1 MLLAGAAAGE
11 PEDNTEAEVRQRLR
25 VGGAVNEAW
34 VAARWEKAQSV
45 LLEILSGWQN
55 REFTEIK
62 AAQRVLVER
71 QLDDPR
77 GKGLEAFEAA
87 LVEMLLCA
95 GPRPGGDIRE
105 QCGWLL
111 ENIGIRRPRTWIML
125 TLAVENGAL
134 PLSIRIRAIR
144 LLLPEGRDSLV
155 PSLRRLLADCPEGE
169 EGRFDR
175 LVIEKLLATWDTGSP
190 QRKKAFEEMDRKGLH
205 AYQAMVH
212 LVDVRHIDAS
222 FLPHLVPLLNDDTKL
237 DIGPC
242 RTRDV
247 AAYCIAR
254 ILGQANP
261 VKEVVAGNPEA
272 DSVYHLTTG
281 DERSKIEEAARSLLE
296 RGRNDGK

>member
-1 MLLAGAAAGE
+1 
-11 PEDNTEAEVRQRLR
+11 
-25 VGGAVNEAW
+25 
-34 VAARWEKAQSV
+34 
-45 LLEILSGWQN
+45 
-55 REFTEIK
+55 
-62 AAQRVLVER
+62 
-71 QLDDPR
+71 
-77 GKGLEAFEAA
+77 
-87 LVEMLLCA
+87 
-95 GPRPGGDIRE
+95 
-105 QCGWLL
+105 
-111 ENIGIRRPRTWIML
+111 
-125 TLAVENGAL
+125 
-134 PLSIRIRAIR
+134 
-144 LLLPEGRDSLV
+144 
-155 PSLRRLLADCPEGE
+155 
-169 EGRFDR
+169 
-175 LVIEKLLATWDTGSP
+175 
-190 QRKKAFEEMDRKGLH
+190 
-205 AYQAMVH
+205 MVH